1 MTVIRMR
8 LPNRR
13 PNETFELQVD
23 GLRYVCTVG
32 RFQNGSISELFLSNC
47 KPNSQADIAAR
58 DAAIVL
64 SIAIQH
70 GVDLETIRRSLSRDS
85 HNRANG
91 LLGAALDRILGTE
104 SQNDS

>member
-13 PNETFELQVD
+13 PNETFELKFA
-23 GLRYVCTVG
+23 GLKYVCTIG

-58 DAAIVL
+58 DAAIIF
-64 SIAIQH
+64 SIALQH
-70 GVDLETIRRSLSRDS
+70 GADAEVIRRSLSRDS
-85 HNRANG
+85 HDRANG
-91 LLGAALDRILGTE
+91 LLGAALDRILETE
-104 SQNDS
+104 NPSKT